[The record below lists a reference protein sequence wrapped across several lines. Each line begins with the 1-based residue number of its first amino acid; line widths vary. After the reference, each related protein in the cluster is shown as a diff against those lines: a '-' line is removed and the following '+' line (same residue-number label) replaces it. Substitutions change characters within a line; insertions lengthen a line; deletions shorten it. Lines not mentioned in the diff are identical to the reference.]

1 MARDRFRNLW
11 LPLMLGGLLIL
22 VFLMTQLSQPGME
35 AEPFANRSV
44 FNNDA
49 TGYRAWF
56 LASRK
61 TGLPVRIWQKPFSKI
76 SELPGPATMLIVEP
90 YTVSSTTTTFTHK
103 DSRTLLAWVGR
114 GNTLVL
120 LDDFQRRGSEALLH
134 QLEPS
139 LKVQT
144 AKNPPK
150 NIGLSQSL
158 AILQSY
164 IAAPL
169 RTSSMRRL
177 AFTETS
183 SQARVLLA
191 DEAHRPLLVQVP
203 YQAGTI
209 IMGTPVDLGSNTY
222 LHGAQTDNYQF
233 LSNLLVVES
242 KPIFVNEFVHGYT
255 EISDVFAYLQQKT
268 PLGRIFMQL
277 VLGFLVILWLSFVR
291 WTPKLAET
299 PGVQEPGPSGSLEAY
314 THSLA
319 NIYHRTHAAT
329 AALEPQVLRIETI
342 LNKRYRVTLK
352 EEARVRHLL
361 DKLSG
366 GYSSRD
372 ESPAALWESLQKAH
386 GAVDRQERIPHREL
400 LKLSRQLSI
409 IQDRLER
416 KAHQHGTRPHRR

>member
-1 MARDRFRNLW
+1 
-11 LPLMLGGLLIL
+11 MLGGLLIL
-22 VFLMTQLSQPGME
+22 VFLMTQLSQKGME

-44 FNNDA
+44 FNNDV

-61 TGLPVRIWQKPFSKI
+61 TGLPIRIWQKPFSKI
-76 SELPGPATMLIVEP
+76 SELPGPSTMLIVEP
-90 YTVSSTTTTFTHK
+90 YTVSSNTVTFTPK
-103 DSRTLLAWVGR
+103 DTRALLSWVGR

-120 LDDFQRRGSEALLH
+120 LDDFQRRGSEYLLN
-134 QLEPS
+134 QLEPA
-139 LKVQT
+139 LKVQA
-144 AKNPPK
+144 AKSPPK
-150 NIGLSQSL
+150 TIGLSQSP
-158 AILQSY
+158 AILRSY
-164 IAAPL
+164 VAASL
-169 RTSSMRRL
+169 RTSNTRRL
-177 AFTETS
+177 AFTRAS

-209 IMGTPVDLGSNTY
+209 IMGTPLDLGSNAY
-222 LHGAQTDNYQF
+222 LYDPANDNYQF

-255 EISDVFAYLQQKT
+255 EINDIFAYLQQKT
-268 PLGRIFMQL
+268 PLGQIFMQL
-277 VLGFLVILWLSFVR
+277 MLGFLVILWLSFVR
-291 WTPKLAET
+291 WTPRLI
-299 PGVQEPGPSGSLEAY
+299 GVPNGQEPSPSGSMEAY

-319 NIYHRTHAAT
+319 NIYHRTHAAS
-329 AALEPQVLRIETI
+329 AALEPQVLRIEAI
-342 LNKRYRVTLK
+342 LSKRYRVTMK

-361 DKLSG
+361 DELSG

-372 ESPAALWESLQKAH
+372 ESPAVLWESLQKAH

-416 KAHQHGTRPHRR
+416 KAHQHGTRPPRR